1 MLYTI
6 FMLDEYKRLVKKLIS
21 FKTVSADSKS
31 LSECVK
37 TVNFFSEF
45 LKEAGFKTQV
55 FEGFGNP
62 IFFAEYIV
70 DPKFETCL
78 IYGHYDVQPASL
90 EDGWD
95 TEPFK
100 LTEKNEKLYG
110 RGIMDDK
117 GQFFVHMLTI
127 ANMAKQKKLKYN
139 IKFIS
144 EGNEEVG
151 SGFIDKFIAEHK
163 DLLSSDFIMV
173 SDGELVANKPVIEL
187 GYRGVINAMLTLTTS
202 SNDLHSG
209 NYGGASPSAAK
220 EAARLIS
227 KLQNEDNEITIPEF
241 YSDVLDIDNSIASKI
256 DIKEY
261 QKNTGTKALTTE
273 KGYDLYTQVGQ
284 RPSLEITGVQ
294 SGYVGEGYRNSIPG
308 KAVIKF
314 NFRLVKNQ
322 TPEKV
327 IELFKKFLKENLSDY
342 VDYVFDAEASNNP
355 VRIDANNKYVLK
367 AEKIL
372 SEIFK
377 SEVGHRYVGGSEPVV
392 IYFAD
397 ILGVPQVLVP
407 FANEDGMMHGMNE
420 NFALAN
426 IEKQMQFSEKYFS
439 EQ

>member
-1 MLYTI
+1 M
-6 FMLDEYKRLVKKLIS
+6 DEYKKLAKKLIS
-21 FKTVSADSKS
+21 FKTVSADPNSIGQ
-31 LSECVK
+31 CVK
-37 TVNFFSEF
+37 AVNFFSDF
-45 LKEAGFKTQV
+45 LKEAGFKTQI
-55 FEGFGNP
+55 FEGYGNP
-62 IFFAEYIV
+62 IFFAEYIA

-90 EDGWD
+90 DDGWK
-95 TEPFK
+95 TEPFE

-117 GQFFVHMLTI
+117 GQLFVHMFTI
-127 ANMAKQKKLKYN
+127 ANLAKQKKLKYN

-163 DLLSSDFIMV
+163 DLLSSDFIMI

-187 GYRGVINAMLTLTTS
+187 GYRGVINATVTITTS
-202 SNDLHSG
+202 NNDLHSG

-227 KLQNEDNEITIPEF
+227 KLQNENNEITISGF
-241 YSDVLDIDNSIASKI
+241 YDDVLEIDNNVKSEI
-256 DIKEY
+256 DLEEY
-261 QKNTGTKALTTE
+261 KKNTGTKALTTE

-284 RPSLEITGVQ
+284 RPSLEITGFQ

-322 TPEKV
+322 TPEKIV
-327 IELFKKFLKENLSDY
+327 ELFKEFLKENLPEF
-342 VDYVFDAEASNNP
+342 VDYVFESEAANNP

-367 AEKIL
+367 AEKVL

-377 SEVGHRYVGGSEPVV
+377 TEVGHRYVGGSEPVV

-397 ILGVPQVLVP
+397 ILGKPQVLVP

-420 NFALAN
+420 NFALFN
-426 IEKQMQFSEKYFS
+426 IQKQMEFSENYFS
-439 EQ
+439 K